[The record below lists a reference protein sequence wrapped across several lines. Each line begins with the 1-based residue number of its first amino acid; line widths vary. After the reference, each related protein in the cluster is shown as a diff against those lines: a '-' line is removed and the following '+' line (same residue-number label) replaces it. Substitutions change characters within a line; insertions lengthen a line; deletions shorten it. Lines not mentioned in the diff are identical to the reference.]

1 MNTRQVNWNAYKKW
15 YQREKHTAFMFD
27 ENEPVVFGDV
37 DNRPDSEPY
46 VHIRQNRVSSWMP
59 LRFVKSVEVES

>member
-1 MNTRQVNWNAYKKW
+1 MNEKQVNWKLYKKW
-15 YQREKHTAFMFD
+15 YQTVKHTAFLFD

-37 DNRPDSEPY
+37 DNRPDDEPY

-59 LRFVKSVEVES
+59 ARFVIESEVSE